1 MKNITSNLTKTL
13 RRATIT
19 VAIITAGI
27 TVAPAVQA
35 KPKPKAMTTPD
46 GTKIILASPQ
56 SLPEL
61 ARQNGEAML
70 LHETGD
76 GRTFLYVE
84 QDRGARLAIFD
95 VSDPSDI
102 KAQGSIHLDA
112 SGPFDFVAASGD
124 HAETVRFRESQSE
137 AVLDFHKASAP
148 AIKTRQALTLPTAA
162 ERADSVDD
170 DERPNA
176 YGAVAV
182 VANLQQP
189 TRAFDVE
196 GVRAQLTNKDT
207 GTTFLMTADGLYVV
221 RRTML
226 EQEYA
231 AHQDQLSNPG

>member
-1 MKNITSNLTKTL
+1 MKSITSNFSKTL
-13 RRATIT
+13 CRATIT
-19 VAIITAGI
+19 VAIMAAGI

-35 KPKPKAMTTPD
+35 KPKPKVMTTSD
-46 GTKIILASPQ
+46 GTKIVLASPQ

-84 QDRGARLAIFD
+84 QDHGSRLAIFD

-102 KAQGSIHLDA
+102 KARASIHLDA

-124 HAETVRFRESQSE
+124 HAETVRFRESQAE
-137 AVLDFHKASAP
+137 AVLDLRKANAP
-148 AIKTRQALTLPTAA
+148 AIKTPQTVTLPTAA
-162 ERADSVDD
+162 QHVDSIAD

>member
-1 MKNITSNLTKTL
+1 MRNITNNLSKTL
-13 RRATIT
+13 RGGTIT
-19 VAIITAGI
+19 LAIMTAGI
-27 TVAPAVQA
+27 AVAPAVQA

-56 SLPEL
+56 SLPQL

-84 QDRGARLAIFD
+84 QDHGARLAIFD

-137 AVLDFHKASAP
+137 AVLDLHKANAS
-148 AIKTRQALTLPTAA
+148 AIKTRQALTLPAAA
-162 ERADSVDD
+162 ERVDSIAD

>member
-76 GRTFLYVE
+76 GRTVLYVE

-124 HAETVRFRESQSE
+124 RAETVRFRESQSE
-137 AVLDFHKASAP
+137 AVLDLRKASAP

-162 ERADSVDD
+162 ERVDSVD
-170 DERPNA
+170 ETSVPTPTGRSPSLPICSN
-176 YGAVAV
+176 
-182 VANLQQP
+182 QP
-189 TRAFDVE
+189 
-196 GVRAQLTNKDT
+196 GHS
-207 GTTFLMTADGLYVV
+207 M
-221 RRTML
+221 
-226 EQEYA
+226 
-231 AHQDQLSNPG
+231 